1 MEKFSTKKLV
11 YLSLLISLNIILAR
25 VASIKFLGGRIGFGG
40 FPIIFAGITMGPV
53 SGGIVGAVGDI
64 VGYNI
69 GPMGPYMPHFTLTAA
84 LTGIIPGIVIRLFK
98 KSKNGYE
105 LWQLLIAI
113 GLGQLITSIILVP
126 YFMQVIFNL
135 PMLPRLPRK
144 IIGQLI
150 HVPLYS
156 FLIKAIMDRIPVAL
170 KSALYDN

>member
-1 MEKFSTKKLV
+1 M
-11 YLSLLISLNIILAR
+11 LISLNVILAR
-25 VASIKFLGGRIGFGG
+25 ITSIKFLGGRIGFDG

-53 SGGIVGAVGDI
+53 AGGIVGAVGDV

-69 GPMGPYMPHFTLTAA
+69 GPTGPYMPHFTFTAA
-84 LTGIIPGIVIRLFK
+84 LTGIIPGVVIRMFEK
-98 KSKNGYE
+98 PKNGYDI
-105 LWQLLIAI
+105 WQILIAI
-113 GLGQLITSIILVP
+113 GLGQLITSVILVP
-126 YFMQVIFNL
+126 YFMQEIFNL

-170 KSALYDN
+170 KSALYDNN